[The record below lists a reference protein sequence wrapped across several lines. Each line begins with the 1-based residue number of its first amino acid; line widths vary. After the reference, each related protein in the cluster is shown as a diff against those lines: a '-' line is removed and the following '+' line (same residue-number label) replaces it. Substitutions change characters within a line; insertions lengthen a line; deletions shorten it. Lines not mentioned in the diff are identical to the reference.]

1 MESNNLQSFK
11 LPTQDLEIGLK
22 LPCFLYPVMR
32 YAVPDLTS
40 ISMPK
45 LPSR

>member
-1 MESNNLQSFK
+1 MESNNQQSFK

-22 LPCFLYPVMR
+22 LPCFLYPVMK

-40 ISMPK
+40 VLMTK
-45 LPSR
+45 FPSR